1 MGLDSSCFWE
11 MEKKSGGKLDLHV
24 NKIPLL
30 VVFGSIIS
38 LCLRMIDESKST
50 LKVYETDMSN
60 AHNVNQKSTLM
71 DALYNPKALK
81 SIEKLTASFLD
92 KTHRN
97 QVGERWRKGLSTLAL
112 IAAITGLSG
121 FDKMTPVAGE
131 IEGTL
136 A

>member
-1 MGLDSSCFWE
+1 